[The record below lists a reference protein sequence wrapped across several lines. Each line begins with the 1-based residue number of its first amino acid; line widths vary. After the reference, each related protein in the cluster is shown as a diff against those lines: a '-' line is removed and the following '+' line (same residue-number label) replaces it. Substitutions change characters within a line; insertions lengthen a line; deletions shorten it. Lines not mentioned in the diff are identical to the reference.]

1 MDGWIHGW
9 LLIGPGLRVHLPTS
23 ASRLFYL
30 FFKKIN
36 FCIKDL
42 KAGQSLTHESLVFR

>member
-30 FFKKIN
+30 FIFKLI
-36 FCIKDL
+36 FVL
-42 KAGQSLTHESLVFR
+42 KT